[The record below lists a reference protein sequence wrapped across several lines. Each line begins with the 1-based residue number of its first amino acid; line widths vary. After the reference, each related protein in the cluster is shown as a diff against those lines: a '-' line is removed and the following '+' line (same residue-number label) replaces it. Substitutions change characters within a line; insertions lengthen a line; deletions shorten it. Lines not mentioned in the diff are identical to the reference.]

1 MKMPRWLLQLLMLW
15 LFHLL
20 FLHKCLDLQLRLI
33 SYVQSECHACCSAA
47 IRRSDP
53 PVLTGYRWWVGS
65 LFKLQSHSHS
75 AKSSRKRTE
84 AACSRS
90 SSSCGDF
97 PQYKTLWLLSWLLS
111 TLSLSCCVFEILLV
125 VLRKT
130 TRIFSRSIKEVTV
143 KYPLSPAS
151 NVLCLWVAGRGF
163 YLHKLWW
170 EADKQ
175 SVYRVS
181 GVLHDARSLFPASGG
196 LLLCRRATRWC
207 RRTGMPSTT
216 HL

>member
-1 MKMPRWLLQLLMLW
+1 MLAAAQQSGDLIHLCSPAIADEW
-15 LFHLL
+15 AAYLSCSHTLF
-20 FLHKCLDLQLRLI
+20 
-33 SYVQSECHACCSAA
+33 
-47 IRRSDP
+47 
-53 PVLTGYRWWVGS
+53 
-65 LFKLQSHSHS
+65 S

-130 TRIFSRSIKEVTV
+130 TRIFSRGIKEVTV

-175 SVYRVS
+175 SIYRVS
-181 GVLHDARSLFPASGG
+181 GVIHDARGLFPASGG

-207 RRTGMPSTT
+207 RRTGCPPPHICRTKLGLSSPVQCVSVS
-216 HL
+216 